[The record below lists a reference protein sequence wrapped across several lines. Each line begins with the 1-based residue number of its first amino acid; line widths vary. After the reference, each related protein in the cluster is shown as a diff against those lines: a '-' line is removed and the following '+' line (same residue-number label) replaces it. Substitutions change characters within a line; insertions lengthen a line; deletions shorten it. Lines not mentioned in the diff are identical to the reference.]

1 MEIIFTNTSLFS
13 HIKSPEPASKS
24 IPEWYK
30 NTESYISGKKKPDG
44 NGKTTATIKRCMPVF
59 DAITSGY
66 IIYSSTDVYISIKN
80 NQPWFEWPATD
91 MVDFHPIEQAP
102 LYPNKNKYSAYPKWI
117 NPWSIKTP
125 PGYSILITQPLHR
138 EAPFTILDGIVDT
151 DKYFSPVNFP
161 FIMNDKNF
169 EGLIPE
175 GTPLAQVIP
184 FKRDRW
190 SMRLGSN
197 KEIKDQNEV
206 ILKMQTRF
214 FDKYKTLFRSE
225 KEYK

>member
-1 MEIIFTNTSLFS
+1 MEIIFTNTSPFL
-13 HIKSPEPASKS
+13 HIKSPEPSSKS

-59 DAITSGY
+59 DAIISGY
-66 IIYSSTDVYISIKN
+66 IIYSSTDVYVSIKDG
-80 NQPWFEWPATD
+80 QHWFEWPSINII
-91 MVDFHPIEQAP
+91 DFHPIEQAH
-102 LYPNKNKYSAYPKWI
+102 LYPNKNEYSAYPKWI
-117 NPWSIKTP
+117 NPWSVKTP
-125 PGYSILITQPLHR
+125 SGYSILITQPLHR
-138 EAPFTILDGIVDT
+138 ESPFTILDGIVDT

-161 FIMNDKNF
+161 FVMNDSKF

-175 GTPLAQVIP
+175 GTPLAQIIP

-190 SMRLGSN
+190 SMKLGSD

-206 ILKMQTRF
+206 SLRMETRF
-214 FDKYKTLFRSE
+214 FDRYKTMFRSE